1 MNDVTKSAPSAYRIE
16 QALSAWQSA
25 RARLLAEDP
34 ALENDEAALID
45 ALGPEEGDIRSIL
58 TRLLRG
64 ALHARDM
71 QSAAKAR
78 KDLIAAREARYKARA
93 ESMVRAAFDI
103 MQATGE
109 RRFELPDLVA
119 SVRLG
124 PQSVFVTSED
134 ELPEMYWHI
143 VTERSPDKV
152 LIGKMLKAGQDVPG
166 ATLANG
172 AENLVLKGS

>member
-1 MNDVTKSAPSAYRIE
+1 MNDGPSGYRIE
-16 QALSAWQSA
+16 MALAAWQSA
-25 RARLLAEDP
+25 RARLLNEDP

-64 ALHARDM
+64 ALYARDM
-71 QSAAKAR
+71 QSAAKVR
-78 KDLIAAREARYKARA
+78 KQMTADREARYKARA
-93 ESMVRAAFDI
+93 EFMMTAAFNI
-103 MQATGE
+103 MQVTGE

-124 PQSVFVTSED
+124 PKSVFVVSED
-134 ELPEMYWHI
+134 DLPDMYWRT
-143 VTERSPDKV
+143 VTERTPDKV
-152 LIGKMLKAGQDVPG
+152 LIGKVLKDGHDVPG

-172 AENLVLKGS
+172 AETLQLKGT